1 MPKSQNESK
10 FWKKLK
16 SRIES
21 SQDEL
26 TATRIENSQT
36 PGIPDLLLLDHKKN
50 LHLIELKVTQ
60 TARVNI
66 SPFQVSFATRHKG
79 SRVWLLVE
87 RQMKEGPLVYLYR
100 ANAVQQL
107 AEHNLDTV
115 GPELSFSLKDSFDLF
130 INWISRSTKITGCK

>member
-1 MPKSQNESK
+1 MPRSQNESK

-16 SRIES
+16 SRIDS
-21 SQDEL
+21 SKYEL

-36 PGIPDLLLLDHKKN
+36 LGIPDLLLLDHKKN

-60 TARVNI
+60 NARVNI

-79 SRVWLLVE
+79 ARVWLLVE

-100 ANAVQQL
+100 ANAVQRL

-115 GPELSFSLKDSFDLF
+115 SPELSFSLKASYDLF

>member
-21 SQDEL
+21 SQYGL

-36 PGIPDLLLLDHKKN
+36 PGIPDLLLLAHKKN

-60 TARVNI
+60 TAKVNI

-79 SRVWLLVE
+79 ARVWLLVE

-115 GPELSFSLKDSFDLF
+115 SPELSFSLKDSFDLF
-130 INWISRSTKITGCK
+130 INWISRSTKINSCN

>member
-1 MPKSQNESK
+1 MPRSQNERK

-16 SRIES
+16 SRIDS
-21 SQDEL
+21 SKYEL
-26 TATRIENSQT
+26 TAPRIENS
-36 PGIPDLLLLDHKKN
+36 PPLGIPALLLLDHKKN

-60 TARVNI
+60 NARVNI

-79 SRVWLLVE
+79 ARVWLLVE

-100 ANAVQQL
+100 ANAVQRL

-115 GPELSFSLKDSFDLF
+115 SPELSFSLKDSFDLF

>member
-21 SQDEL
+21 SQYEL

-60 TARVNI
+60 NARVNI

-79 SRVWLLVE
+79 SRVWLLVRTSNE
-87 RQMKEGPLVYLYR
+87 RRSVS
-100 ANAVQQL
+100 
-107 AEHNLDTV
+107 
-115 GPELSFSLKDSFDLF
+115 LSLSGQRRPT
-130 INWISRSTKITGCK
+130 ISGAQSRHG